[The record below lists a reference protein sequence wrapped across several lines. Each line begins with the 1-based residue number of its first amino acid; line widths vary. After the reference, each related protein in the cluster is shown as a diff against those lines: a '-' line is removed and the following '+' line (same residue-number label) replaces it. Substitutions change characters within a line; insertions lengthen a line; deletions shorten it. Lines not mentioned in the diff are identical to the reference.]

1 MMNKLTYKK
10 VYVNSNYRLPQSNSS
25 SDFII
30 ELDQNFECP
39 DGTRMYITEVSLP
52 TVWKTTE
59 VGFFEKFYAML
70 YDGSDTL
77 LRCVILDLSNKIYFA
92 EQLSFDIV
100 SKLNDAVR
108 DFNANNDIFVYA
120 YSSATRTMEIK
131 VADGP
136 NFKLKIPTDTEL
148 ETYVNNTWNRNDT
161 DYNNTIPLS
170 INYLLSNFVPTNGGL
185 SVWTSSYLN
194 LIPFRAL
201 YLNSPDLTDHRYS
214 SPVSY
219 SSSIIRKILID
230 QQLGGVVNDAHAGA
244 MSEDYI
250 DVSGKKLKIL
260 SFRLTDEKS
269 KTINLYNIPLEFS
282 ILFSHPSYWK

>member
-25 SDFII
+25 SDFVI
-30 ELDQNFECP
+30 ELDTNFECP

-70 YDGSDTL
+70 YDNTDTL

-100 SKLNDAVR
+100 SKLNDAVK
-108 DFNANNDIFVYA
+108 DLNANNDIFVYA
-120 YSSATRTMEIK
+120 YSSATRTVEIK
-131 VADGP
+131 VADGL
-136 NFKLKIPTDTEL
+136 NFKLKIPTDDEL
-148 ETYVNNTWNRNDT
+148 SSYVASEWNRGDA
-161 DYNNTIPLS
+161 DYNNTVPLS

-185 SVWTSSYLN
+185 TTWTSSYLN

-201 YLNSPDLTDHRYS
+201 YLNSPELTDHRYS
-214 SPVSY
+214 SPINY

-230 QQLGGVVNDAHAGA
+230 QQLGGVVNDAHSGA

-250 DVSGKKLKIL
+250 DVSGKNIKRL
-260 SFRLTDEKS
+260 SFRLTNEQN

-282 ILFSHPSYWK
+282 ILFSHPSY

>member
-1 MMNKLTYKK
+1 MMNTLTFKK

-30 ELDQNFECP
+30 ELDTNFECP

-59 VGFFEKFYAML
+59 VGFFEKFYAIF
-70 YDGSDTL
+70 YDNTDTL

-108 DFNANNDIFVYA
+108 DLNANNDIFVYA
-120 YSSATRTMEIK
+120 YSSATRTVEIK
-131 VADGP
+131 VADGL
-136 NFKLKIPTDTEL
+136 NFKLKIPTDEEL
-148 ETYVNNTWNRNDT
+148 SSYVGSEWNRGDA
-161 DYNNTIPLS
+161 DYNNTVPLS

-185 SVWTSSYLN
+185 TTWTSSYLN

-201 YLNSPDLTDHRYS
+201 YLNSPDLTDHKYS
-214 SPVSY
+214 SPISY

-250 DVSGKKLKIL
+250 DVSGKNLKRL
-260 SFRLTDEKS
+260 SFRLTNEQN

-282 ILFSHPSYWK
+282 LLFAHPSY

>member
-25 SDFII
+25 SDFVI

-59 VGFFEKFYAML
+59 VGFFEKFYAMI
-70 YDGSDTL
+70 YDNTDTL

-108 DFNANNDIFVYA
+108 DLNANNDIFVYA
-120 YSSATRTMEIK
+120 YSSATRTVEIK
-131 VADGP
+131 VADGL
-136 NFKLKIPTDTEL
+136 NFKLKIPTDEEL
-148 ETYVNNTWNRNDT
+148 SSYVGSGWNRNDA

-185 SVWTSSYLN
+185 TTWTSSYLN

-230 QQLGGVVNDAHAGA
+230 QQLGGVVNDSHSGS

-250 DVSGKKLKIL
+250 DVSGKNLKRL
-260 SFRLTDEKS
+260 SFRLTNEQN

-282 ILFSHPSYWK
+282 ILFSHPSY

>member
-1 MMNKLTYKK
+1 MMNNLTYKK

-25 SDFII
+25 SAFIT

-59 VGFFEKFYAML
+59 VGFFEKFYAMI
-70 YDGSDTL
+70 YDNTDTL

-108 DFNANNDIFVYA
+108 DLNANNDIFVYA

-131 VADGP
+131 VADGL

-148 ETYVNNTWNRNDT
+148 SSYVGSEWNRGDA
-161 DYNNTIPLS
+161 DYNNTVPLS

-185 SVWTSSYLN
+185 TTWTSSYLN

-201 YLNSPDLTDHRYS
+201 YLNSPDLTDHRYG
-214 SPVSY
+214 SPVNY

-230 QQLGGVVNDAHAGA
+230 QQLGGAVNDAHSGS

-250 DVSGKKLKIL
+250 DVSGKNLKRL
-260 SFRLTDEKS
+260 SFRLTDEKN

-282 ILFSHPSYWK
+282 ILFSHPSY

>member
-70 YDGSDTL
+70 YDNTDTL

-108 DFNANNDIFVYA
+108 DLNSNNDIFVYA
-120 YSSATRTMEIK
+120 YSSATRTVEIK
-131 VADGP
+131 VADGL
-136 NFKLKIPTDTEL
+136 NLKLKIPTDEEL
-148 ETYVNNTWNRNDT
+148 SSYVNNTWNRGDA
-161 DYNNTIPLS
+161 DYNSSVPLS
-170 INYLLSNFVPTNGGL
+170 INYLLSNFVATNTGL
-185 SVWTSSYLN
+185 TVWTSSYLN

-201 YLNSPDLTDHRYS
+201 YLNSPDLTDHKYS
-214 SPVSY
+214 SPISY

-244 MSEDYI
+244 MTEDYI
-250 DVSGKKLKIL
+250 DVSGKNLKRL
-260 SFRLTDEKS
+260 SFRLTNEQN

-282 ILFSHPSYWK
+282 ILFSHPNY

>member
-1 MMNKLTYKK
+1 MLNKLTYKK

-25 SDFII
+25 SDFVI

-59 VGFFEKFYAML
+59 VGFFEKFYAMI
-70 YDGSDTL
+70 YDNTDTL

-108 DFNANNDIFVYA
+108 DLNANNDIFVYA
-120 YSSATRTMEIK
+120 YSSATRTVEIK
-131 VADGP
+131 VADGL
-136 NFKLKIPTDTEL
+136 NFKLKIPTDEEL
-148 ETYVNNTWNRNDT
+148 SSYVGSGWNRNDA

-185 SVWTSSYLN
+185 TTWTSSYLN

-230 QQLGGVVNDAHAGA
+230 QQLGGVVNDAHSGS

-250 DVSGKKLKIL
+250 DVSGKNLKRL
-260 SFRLTDEKS
+260 SFRLTNEQN

-282 ILFSHPSYWK
+282 ILFSHPSY

>member
-1 MMNKLTYKK
+1 MMNTLTFKK

-30 ELDQNFECP
+30 ELDQNFEAP
-39 DGTRMYITEVSLP
+39 EGTRLYITEVSLP

-59 VGFFEKFYAML
+59 VGFFEKFYAMI
-70 YDGSDTL
+70 YDNTDTL
-77 LRCVILDLSNKIYFA
+77 LRCVILDLSNRIYFA

-108 DFNANNDIFVYA
+108 DLNANNDIFVYA
-120 YSSATRTMEIK
+120 YSSATRTVEIK
-131 VADGP
+131 VADGL
-136 NFKLKIPTDTEL
+136 NFKIKIPTDKEL
-148 ETYVNNTWNRNDT
+148 ATYVNNTWNRGDA
-161 DYNNTIPLS
+161 DYNSTVPLS
-170 INYLLSNFVPTNGGL
+170 INYLLSNYVETNSGL

-201 YLNSPDLTDHRYS
+201 YINSPELTDHKYS
-214 SPVSY
+214 SPIKY

-250 DVSGKKLKIL
+250 NVGGKNLKRL
-260 SFRLTDEKS
+260 SFRLTNDEN
-269 KTINLYNIPLEFS
+269 KTINLYNLPLEFS
-282 ILFSHPSYWK
+282 LLFSHPNY

>member
-10 VYVNSNYRLPQSNSS
+10 VYVNSNYRLPQSHSS
-25 SDFII
+25 SDFVI

-59 VGFFEKFYAML
+59 VGFFEKFYAMI
-70 YDGSDTL
+70 YDNTDTL

-100 SKLNDAVR
+100 GKLNDAVR
-108 DFNANNDIFVYA
+108 DLNANNDIFVYA
-120 YSSATRTMEIK
+120 YSSATRTVEIK
-131 VADGP
+131 VADGL
-136 NFKLKIPTDTEL
+136 NFKLKIPTDEEL
-148 ETYVNNTWNRNDT
+148 SSYVGSEWNRGDA

-170 INYLLSNFVPTNGGL
+170 INYVLSNFVATNGGL
-185 SVWTSSYLN
+185 SVWNSSYLN

-201 YLNSPDLTDHRYS
+201 YLNSPDLTDHAYS

-244 MSEDYI
+244 QAEDYI
-250 DVSGKKLKIL
+250 DVSGKNLKRL
-260 SFRLTDEKS
+260 SFRLTDEKN

-282 ILFSHPSYWK
+282 LLFAHPNY

>member
-1 MMNKLTYKK
+1 MSNKLTYKK

-25 SDFII
+25 SDFVI
-30 ELDQNFECP
+30 ELDTNFECP
-39 DGTRMYITEVSLP
+39 EGTRMYITEVSLP

-59 VGFFEKFYAML
+59 VGFFEKFYAMR
-70 YDGSDTL
+70 YDNTDTL

-92 EQLSFDIV
+92 EQLSYDIV

-108 DFNANNDIFVYA
+108 DLNSGNDVFVYA
-120 YSSATRTMEIK
+120 YSSATRTVEIK
-131 VADGP
+131 VADGL

-148 ETYVNNTWNRNDT
+148 STYVGSEWNRNDA
-161 DYNNTIPLS
+161 DYNTNYILS
-170 INYLLSNFVPTNGGL
+170 INYLLSNFVATSGGL
-185 SVWTSSYLN
+185 TTWTSSYLN

-201 YLNSPDLTDHRYS
+201 YLNSPELTDHRYS
-214 SPVSY
+214 SPSTY

-230 QQLGGVVNDAHAGA
+230 QQLGGVVNDAHSGA

-250 DVSGKKLKIL
+250 DVSGKKLKRL

-282 ILFSHPSYWK
+282 ILFSHPSY

>member
-25 SDFII
+25 SDFVI

-59 VGFFEKFYAML
+59 VGFFEKFYAMI
-70 YDGSDTL
+70 YDNTDIL

-108 DFNANNDIFVYA
+108 DLNANNDIFVYA
-120 YSSATRTMEIK
+120 YSSATRTVEIK
-131 VADGP
+131 VADGL
-136 NFKLKIPTDTEL
+136 NFKLKIPTDEEL
-148 ETYVNNTWNRNDT
+148 SSYVGSGWNRNDA

-185 SVWTSSYLN
+185 TTWTSSYLN

-250 DVSGKKLKIL
+250 DVSGKNLKRL
-260 SFRLTDEKS
+260 SFRLTNEQN

-282 ILFSHPSYWK
+282 ILFSHPSY

>member
-25 SDFII
+25 SDFVI
-30 ELDQNFECP
+30 ELDTNFECP
-39 DGTRMYITEVSLP
+39 DGTRLFITEVSLP
-52 TVWKTTE
+52 TTFKTTE
-59 VGFFEKFYAML
+59 VGFFEKFYAMI
-70 YDGSDTL
+70 YDNTDTL

-108 DFNANNDIFVYA
+108 DLNSNNDIFVYA

-131 VADGP
+131 VADGL
-136 NFKLKIPTDTEL
+136 NFKLKIPTDAEL

-170 INYLLSNFVPTNGGL
+170 INYLLSNYVPTNGGL

-194 LIPFRAL
+194 LVPFRAL

-214 SPVSY
+214 APTNY
-219 SSSIIRKILID
+219 SSSIIRKILIN
-230 QQLGGVVNDAHAGA
+230 QQLGGVVNDDHSGA
-244 MSEDYI
+244 MAQDYI
-250 DVSGKKLKIL
+250 DVSGKNLKRL
-260 SFRLTDEKS
+260 SFRLTNETGKV
-269 KTINLYNIPLEFS
+269 INLYNIPLEFA
-282 ILFSHPSYWK
+282 LVFDHPNY

>member
-1 MMNKLTYKK
+1 M
-10 VYVNSNYRLPQSNSS
+10 
-25 SDFII
+25 I
-30 ELDQNFECP
+30 
-39 DGTRMYITEVSLP
+39 
-52 TVWKTTE
+52 
-59 VGFFEKFYAML
+59 
-70 YDGSDTL
+70 YDNTDTL

-108 DFNANNDIFVYA
+108 DLNANNDIFVYA
-120 YSSATRTMEIK
+120 YSSATRTVEIK
-131 VADGP
+131 VADGL
-136 NFKLKIPTDTEL
+136 NFKLKIPTDEEL
-148 ETYVNNTWNRNDT
+148 SSYVGSEWNRGDA

-170 INYLLSNFVPTNGGL
+170 INYLLSNFVATNGGL
-185 SVWTSSYLN
+185 SVWNSSYLN

-201 YLNSPDLTDHRYS
+201 YLNSPDLTDHAYS

-244 MSEDYI
+244 QAEDYI
-250 DVSGKKLKIL
+250 DVSGKNLKRL
-260 SFRLTDEKS
+260 SFRLTDEKN

-282 ILFSHPSYWK
+282 LLFAHPNY

>member
-1 MMNKLTYKK
+1 MNKLTYKK

-25 SDFII
+25 SDFVI
-30 ELDQNFECP
+30 ELDTNFECP

-70 YDGSDTL
+70 YDNTDTL

-100 SKLNDAVR
+100 SKLNDAVK
-108 DFNANNDIFVYA
+108 DLNANNDIFVYA
-120 YSSATRTMEIK
+120 YSSATRTVEIK
-131 VADGP
+131 VADGL
-136 NFKLKIPTDTEL
+136 NFKLKIPTDDEL
-148 ETYVNNTWNRNDT
+148 SSYVASEWNRGDA
-161 DYNNTIPLS
+161 DYNITVPLS

-185 SVWTSSYLN
+185 TTWTSSYLN

-201 YLNSPDLTDHRYS
+201 YLNSPELTDHRYS
-214 SPVSY
+214 SPINY

-230 QQLGGVVNDAHAGA
+230 QQLGGVVNDAHSGA

-250 DVSGKKLKIL
+250 DVSGKNIKRL
-260 SFRLTDEKS
+260 SFRLTNEQN
-269 KTINLYNIPLEFS
+269 KTVNLYNIPLEFS
-282 ILFSHPSYWK
+282 ILFSHPSY

>member
-25 SDFII
+25 SDFVI

-70 YDGSDTL
+70 YDNTDTL

-108 DFNANNDIFVYA
+108 DLNANNDIFVYA
-120 YSSATRTMEIK
+120 YSSATRTVEIK
-131 VADGP
+131 VADGL
-136 NFKLKIPTDTEL
+136 NFKLKIPTDEEL
-148 ETYVNNTWNRNDT
+148 SSYVGSEWNRGDA
-161 DYNNTIPLS
+161 DYNNTVPLS

-185 SVWTSSYLN
+185 TTWTSSYLN

-201 YLNSPDLTDHRYS
+201 YLNSPDLTDHKYS
-214 SPVSY
+214 SPISY

-250 DVSGKKLKIL
+250 DVSGKNLKRL
-260 SFRLTDEKS
+260 SFRLTNEQN

-282 ILFSHPSYWK
+282 ILFSHPSY

>member
-25 SDFII
+25 SDFVI

-70 YDGSDTL
+70 YDNTDTL

-108 DFNANNDIFVYA
+108 DLNANNDIFVYA
-120 YSSATRTMEIK
+120 YSSATRTVEIK
-131 VADGP
+131 VADGL
-136 NFKLKIPTDTEL
+136 NFKLKIPTDEEL
-148 ETYVNNTWNRNDT
+148 SSYVGSGWNRNDA

-185 SVWTSSYLN
+185 TTWTSSYLN

-219 SSSIIRKILID
+219 SSSIVRKILID

-250 DVSGKKLKIL
+250 DVSGKNLKRL
-260 SFRLTDEKS
+260 SFRLTNEQN

-282 ILFSHPSYWK
+282 ILFSHPSY

>member
-1 MMNKLTYKK
+1 MMNNLTYKK

-59 VGFFEKFYAML
+59 VGFFEKFYAMI
-70 YDGSDTL
+70 YDNTDTL

-100 SKLNDAVR
+100 STLNDAVR
-108 DFNANNDIFVYA
+108 DLNANNDIFVYA

-131 VADGP
+131 VADGL
-136 NFKLKIPTDTEL
+136 NFKLKIPTDEEL
-148 ETYVNNTWNRNDT
+148 SSYVGSEWNRGDA
-161 DYNNTIPLS
+161 DYNNTVPLS

-185 SVWTSSYLN
+185 TTWTSSYLN

-214 SPVSY
+214 SPVNY

-230 QQLGGVVNDAHAGA
+230 QQLGGVVNDAHSGS

-250 DVSGKKLKIL
+250 DVSGKNLKRL
-260 SFRLTDEKS
+260 SFRLTDEKN

-282 ILFSHPSYWK
+282 ILFSHPSY

>member
-1 MMNKLTYKK
+1 MMNKLSYKK

-25 SDFII
+25 SDFVI

-70 YDGSDTL
+70 YDNTDTL

-108 DFNANNDIFVYA
+108 DLNANNDIFVYA
-120 YSSATRTMEIK
+120 YSSATRTVEIK
-131 VADGP
+131 VADGL
-136 NFKLKIPTDTEL
+136 NFKLKIPTDEEL
-148 ETYVNNTWNRNDT
+148 SSYVGSGWNRNDA

-185 SVWTSSYLN
+185 TTWTSSYLN

-250 DVSGKKLKIL
+250 DVSGKNLKRL
-260 SFRLTDEKS
+260 SFRLTNEQN

-282 ILFSHPSYWK
+282 ILFSHPSY

>member
-30 ELDQNFECP
+30 ELDTNFECP

-70 YDGSDTL
+70 YDNTDTL

-108 DFNANNDIFVYA
+108 DLNANNDIFVYA
-120 YSSATRTMEIK
+120 YSSATRTVEIK
-131 VADGP
+131 VADGL
-136 NFKLKIPTDTEL
+136 NFKLKIPTDEEL
-148 ETYVNNTWNRNDT
+148 SSYVGSEWNRGDA
-161 DYNNTIPLS
+161 DYNNTVPLS
-170 INYLLSNFVPTNGGL
+170 INYLLSNFVATNGGL

-201 YLNSPDLTDHRYS
+201 YLNSPDLTDHKYS
-214 SPVSY
+214 SPISY
-219 SSSIIRKILID
+219 SSSIILKILID
-230 QQLGGVVNDAHAGA
+230 QQLGGVVNDSHAGA
-244 MSEDYI
+244 MSQDYI
-250 DVSGKKLKIL
+250 DVSGKNLKRL
-260 SFRLTDEKS
+260 SFRLTNEQN

-282 ILFSHPSYWK
+282 LLFEHPSY

>member
-10 VYVNSNYRLPQSNSS
+10 VYVKSNYRLPQSNSS
-25 SDFII
+25 SDFVI

-59 VGFFEKFYAML
+59 VGFFEKFYAMI
-70 YDGSDTL
+70 YDNTDTL

-100 SKLNDAVR
+100 NKLNDAVR
-108 DFNANNDIFVYA
+108 DLNANNDIFVYA
-120 YSSATRTMEIK
+120 YSSATRTVEIK
-131 VADGP
+131 VADGL
-136 NFKLKIPTDTEL
+136 NFKLKIPTDEEL
-148 ETYVNNTWNRNDT
+148 SSYVGSEWNRGDA
-161 DYNNTIPLS
+161 DYNNTVPLS

-185 SVWTSSYLN
+185 TTWTSSYLN

-214 SPVSY
+214 SPINY

-244 MSEDYI
+244 MAEDYI
-250 DVSGKKLKIL
+250 DVSGKNLKRL
-260 SFRLTDEKS
+260 SFRLTNEQN

-282 ILFSHPSYWK
+282 ILFSHPSN

>member
-1 MMNKLTYKK
+1 MMNTLTFKK

-25 SDFII
+25 SDFVI

-39 DGTRMYITEVSLP
+39 EGTRLYITEVSLP

-59 VGFFEKFYAML
+59 VGFFEKFYAMIK
-70 YDGSDTL
+70 DNTDTL

-92 EQLSFDIV
+92 EQLAFDIV

-108 DFNANNDIFVYA
+108 DLNANNDVFVYA
-120 YSSATRTMEIK
+120 YSSATRTVEIK
-131 VADGP
+131 VADGL

-148 ETYVNNTWNRNDT
+148 SSYVGSEWNRNDA
-161 DYNNTIPLS
+161 DYNNRVPLS
-170 INYLLSNFVPTNGGL
+170 INYLLSNFVPTIGGL
-185 SVWTSSYLN
+185 TTWTSSYLN
-194 LIPFRAL
+194 LFPFRAL
-201 YLNSPDLTDHRYS
+201 YLNSPDLTDHKYS

-230 QQLGGVVNDAHAGA
+230 QQLGGVVNDAHSGS
-244 MSEDYI
+244 MSKDFI
-250 DVSGKKLKIL
+250 NVGGKNLKRL
-260 SFRLTDEKS
+260 SFRLTNEQN

-282 ILFSHPSYWK
+282 LLFAHPNY

>member
-1 MMNKLTYKK
+1 MMNTLTFKK

-25 SDFII
+25 SDFVI

-59 VGFFEKFYAML
+59 VGFFEKFYAMI
-70 YDGSDTL
+70 YDNTDIL

-108 DFNANNDIFVYA
+108 DLNANNDIFVNA
-120 YSSATRTMEIK
+120 YSSATRTVEIK
-131 VADGP
+131 VADGL
-136 NFKLKIPTDTEL
+136 NFKLKIPTDEEL
-148 ETYVNNTWNRNDT
+148 SSYVGSGWNRNDA

-185 SVWTSSYLN
+185 TTWTYSYLN

-250 DVSGKKLKIL
+250 DVSGKNLKRL
-260 SFRLTDEKS
+260 SFRLTNEQN

-282 ILFSHPSYWK
+282 ILFSHPSY

>member
-1 MMNKLTYKK
+1 MSNKLTYKK

-30 ELDQNFECP
+30 ELDTNFECP
-39 DGTRMYITEVSLP
+39 EGTRMYITEVSLP

-59 VGFFEKFYAML
+59 NGFFEKFYAML
-70 YDGSDTL
+70 YDNTDTL

-108 DFNANNDIFVYA
+108 DLNANNDIFVYA

-131 VADGP
+131 VADGL

-148 ETYVNNTWNRNDT
+148 SSYVGSEWNRNDA

-170 INYLLSNFVPTNGGL
+170 INYLLSNYVPTSGGL
-185 SVWTSSYLN
+185 TTWTSSYLN

-214 SPVSY
+214 APNTY

-230 QQLGGVVNDAHAGA
+230 QQLGGVVNDSHSGA
-244 MSEDYI
+244 MAQDYI
-250 DVSGKKLKIL
+250 DVSGKNLKRL

-269 KTINLYNIPLEFS
+269 KTINLYNIPLEFA
-282 ILFSHPSYWK
+282 LVFEHPSY

>member
-25 SDFII
+25 SDFVI

-70 YDGSDTL
+70 YDNTDTL

-100 SKLNDAVR
+100 SKLNDVVR
-108 DFNANNDIFVYA
+108 DLNANNDIFVYA
-120 YSSATRTMEIK
+120 YSSATRTVEIK
-131 VADGP
+131 VADGL
-136 NFKLKIPTDTEL
+136 NFKLKIPTDEEL
-148 ETYVNNTWNRNDT
+148 SSYVGSAWDRGDA

-185 SVWTSSYLN
+185 TTWTSSYLN

-219 SSSIIRKILID
+219 SSSIVRKILID

-250 DVSGKKLKIL
+250 DVSGKNLKRL
-260 SFRLTDEKS
+260 SFRLTNEQN

-282 ILFSHPSYWK
+282 ILFSHPSY

>member
-25 SDFII
+25 SDFVI

-59 VGFFEKFYAML
+59 VGFFEKFYAMI
-70 YDGSDTL
+70 YDNTDTL

-108 DFNANNDIFVYA
+108 DLNANNDIFVYA
-120 YSSATRTMEIK
+120 YSSATRTVEIK
-131 VADGP
+131 VADGL
-136 NFKLKIPTDTEL
+136 NFKLKIPTDEEL
-148 ETYVNNTWNRNDT
+148 SSYVGSGWNRNDA

-185 SVWTSSYLN
+185 TTWTSSYLN

-250 DVSGKKLKIL
+250 DVSGKNLKRL
-260 SFRLTDEKS
+260 SFRLTNEQN

-282 ILFSHPSYWK
+282 ILFSHPSY